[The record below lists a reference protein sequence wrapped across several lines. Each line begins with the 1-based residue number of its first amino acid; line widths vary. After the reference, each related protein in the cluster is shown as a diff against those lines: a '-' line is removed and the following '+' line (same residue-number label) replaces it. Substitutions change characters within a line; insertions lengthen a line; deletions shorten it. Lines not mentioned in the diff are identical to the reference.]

1 MQCTVTNSRGVT
13 AVSVFTLVSC
23 GKNYGM
29 QLLSPLPTE
38 LQTSLSYP
46 SVMLSVH
53 ISISGN
59 VSEPLIQCYT
69 VMDTIIRAELSIR
82 LIVGRLGSLSLMKI
96 NCAVPLLDL
105 HGSASIS
112 STKIIQ
118 LLSPVPKLR
127 GAWRGSALPTSVIF
141 SLLLH

>member
-1 MQCTVTNSRGVT
+1 
-13 AVSVFTLVSC
+13 
-23 GKNYGM
+23 
-29 QLLSPLPTE
+29 
-38 LQTSLSYP
+38 
-46 SVMLSVH
+46 
-53 ISISGN
+53 
-59 VSEPLIQCYT
+59 
-69 VMDTIIRAELSIR
+69 MDTIIKAELSIR

-118 LLSPVPKLR
+118 LLSPAVPKLR